1 MLLIIRDFKNKILI
15 KLITFFFKS
24 SFLSFGKNSIIENR
38 VKVIGSKNISIG
50 EGVHISENIW
60 LNANK
65 KSSDNSPSLEIGNN
79 TYIGRM
85 TQINAWKNVK
95 IGENVLIAD
104 RVFISDAD
112 HKYKNKDMPI
122 KDQGDEYKSAVNIKD
137 GSWIGINSVIMPGVT
152 IGKNAIVAA
161 NSVVIN
167 DVDDYSIV
175 GGNPAKV
182 IKEY

>member
-1 MLLIIRDFKNKILI
+1 MFLIIRDFKDRILI
-15 KLITFFFKS
+15 KLNTFFYKS
-24 SFLSFGKNSIIENR
+24 SFFSFGKNSIIENR
-38 VKVIGSKNISIG
+38 LKVIGSKNISIG
-50 EGVHISENIW
+50 EGVHISDNIW

-65 KSSDNSPSLEIGNN
+65 KSSDTLPSLEIGNN

-85 TQINAWKNVK
+85 TQINAWKDIK

-122 KDQGDEYKSAVNIKD
+122 KDQGDEFKGAINIKD
-137 GSWIGINSVIMPGVT
+137 GCWIGINSVIMPGVT

-161 NSVVIN
+161 NSVVLK

-182 IKEY
+182 IINY